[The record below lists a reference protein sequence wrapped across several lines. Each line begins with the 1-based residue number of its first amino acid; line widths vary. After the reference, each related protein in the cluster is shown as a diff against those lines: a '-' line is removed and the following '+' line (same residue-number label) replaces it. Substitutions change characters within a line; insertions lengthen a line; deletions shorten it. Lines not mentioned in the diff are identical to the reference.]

1 MNSENNIVIGYD
13 KNNNAIM
20 SDDLEHIDIPNPS
33 KEEILHKYGNVIA
46 ASTSAFVK
54 MFQSRKAMSEKSAF
68 IPEVIAKVGRQL
80 AAAGQRLVG
89 DLSDF
94 VECAASVILEPRPAY
109 AYALNRGAGEADN
122 LPQKASLTKKG
133 NGCELK
139 IEIELAN
146 ANATVVLGLLG
157 EDGVPIERFNAEFTD
172 AESGECLKRSA
183 TQGTLRFRNV
193 TPGKYRIAAST
204 EKQSCE
210 FTLSIV

>member
-1 MNSENNIVIGYD
+1 MATRTTDYRNEPIQERPLHEIREMYKDEIDAMTTEFCAIIKAHSEA
-13 KNNNAIM
+13 NA
-20 SDDLEHIDIPNPS
+20 L
-33 KEEILHKYGNVIA
+33 
-46 ASTSAFVK
+46 
-54 MFQSRKAMSEKSAF
+54 AF
-68 IPEVIAKVGRQL
+68 IPEVIVNLGRWI
-80 AAAGQRLVG
+80 ANAGQRLVG

-122 LPQKASLTKKG
+122 LPQKASLSKKG

-139 IEIELAN
+139 IEIELADKD
-146 ANATVVLGLLG
+146 ATVVLGMHG
-157 EDGVPIERFNAEFTD
+157 EDGTPIECFNAEFTD
-172 AESGECLKRSA
+172 AESCECLKRSA

-204 EKQSCE
+204 ERQSCE